1 MRVINA
7 LLTANKAVGL
17 NFLANAVSDNF
28 YNSFKFQEQI

>member
-7 LLTANKAVGL
+7 LLAANKAVGL

-28 YNSFKFQEQI
+28 YSSFKF